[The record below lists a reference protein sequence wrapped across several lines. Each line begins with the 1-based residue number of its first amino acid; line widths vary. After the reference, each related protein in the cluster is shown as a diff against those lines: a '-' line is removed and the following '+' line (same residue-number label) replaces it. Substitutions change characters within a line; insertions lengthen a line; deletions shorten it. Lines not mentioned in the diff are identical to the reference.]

1 MGLEGVANL
10 FKLPSSYS
18 ISGCQAVSTFSGKAD
33 FLELHALQDN
43 LATNSE
49 ATRSLTSSAGLS
61 SKFLGRLNFRP
72 SLGGQLSELFCEKKK
87 KKWCHVLLGVC
98 AFWCQ
103 GFPSDD

>member
-18 ISGCQAVSTFSGKAD
+18 IISGRQAVSTFSGKAD
-33 FLELHALQDN
+33 SLELHALQDN

-49 ATRSLTSSAGLS
+49 ATRSLTRSAGLS

-72 SLGGQLSELFCEKKK
+72 SLGGQLSELFC
-87 KKWCHVLLGVC
+87 
-98 AFWCQ
+98 
-103 GFPSDD
+103 